1 MKPQHVQF
9 WPWNDPWHGNFD
21 LTDDGDRSCELDDWP
36 MNRSCPNKIF
46 FHIRTACMTIKAIFC
61 SNCSLFTEMLEH
73 FFLQNTKIY
82 IKIWCRFQTGCFVSS
97 VFPTNAKGQPRKTT
111 HGTSNP
117 NHPFP
122 NQLKAYRQRRKC
134 GAFGL
139 RRSEAGCL
147 MAKDLLV
154 NHDE

>member
-21 LTDDGDRSCELDDWP
+21 LTDDCDRSCELDDWP
-36 MNRSCPNKIF
+36 MNRSCPNTIF

-82 IKIWCRFQTGCFVSS
+82 IKIWYRFQTGCFVSS
-97 VFPTNAKGQPRKTT
+97 VFPTNRQGTAGENDPWDIPSQPPIPQPTEGLQTEAEMWRLWSAKE
-111 HGTSNP
+111 
-117 NHPFP
+117 
-122 NQLKAYRQRRKC
+122 
-134 GAFGL
+134 
-139 RRSEAGCL
+139 RSW
-147 MAKDLLV
+147 LV
-154 NHDE
+154 DG